1 VPASSRIVLQRPHLI
16 YTFTA
21 SRPMAYH
28 LASNS
33 PPHLTLR
40 VLLPCAVLSRRVFK
54 EADHEGQA
62 EGHEQQDK
70 ALTGALFGVL
80 FTLSK
85 EKNDSKKMAMATI
98 LIDFFLLFVLLI
110 TPDYPWAIHREAWYD
125 AHTCIPRA
133 N

>member
-1 VPASSRIVLQRPHLI
+1 VPALSHIPLQRPIDTLKSS
-16 YTFTA
+16 A
-21 SRPMAYH
+21 SSDDQPA
-28 LASNS
+28 ASNRACIAS
-33 PPHLTLR
+33 LR
-40 VLLPCAVLSRRVFK
+40 CRVFK

-85 EKNDSKKMAMATI
+85 EKNDSKKMAIATI

-125 AHTCIPRA
+125 ARITLQAHR
-133 N
+133 